1 MCSFL
6 SKYSLLLS
14 KSRFI
19 CVQRR
24 NVSAWYFESDSPD
37 WVSSLATRL
46 LELGTLSVFLGWK
59 IKLCNFFTH
68 FFLWRKKAKQMC
80 IYRTSIFSASE
91 SVIFIILT
99 ARITHLKL
107 PVKIYSEVPYQKLE
121 VTTCVFA
128 KIRHDFS
135 SKLLATNCH
144 KSYTLIRSRF
154 KINTSFWS

>member
-1 MCSFL
+1 MICSETNRVLAFSPKKIKSEFDFFHLLENPLISRAADPFFGQGLGNEKSVKFHFLCSFL

-19 CVQRR
+19 CAQRR

-68 FFLWRKKAKQMC
+68 FFLRRGQAKERYLYDEYFFCIRKC
-80 IYRTSIFSASE
+80 HFYHF
-91 SVIFIILT
+91 
-99 ARITHLKL
+99 
-107 PVKIYSEVPYQKLE
+107 
-121 VTTCVFA
+121 
-128 KIRHDFS
+128 
-135 SKLLATNCH
+135 NC
-144 KSYTLIRSRF
+144 
-154 KINTSFWS
+154 